1 MIGNLLMK
9 GGETANTDLSLW
21 LNVVFPRRAS
31 DEALLGSAGQKKFR
45 EVMMIKIECG
55 NCRCDLNTG
64 DLVFCED
71 CYKDLER
78 QIEEL
83 EDENY
88 KLTKEIETFHEQ
100 EARDEVKNG

>member
-1 MIGNLLMK
+1 
-9 GGETANTDLSLW
+9 
-21 LNVVFPRRAS
+21 
-31 DEALLGSAGQKKFR
+31 
-45 EVMMIKIECG
+45 MIKIECG

-71 CYKDLER
+71 CYKELER

-88 KLTKEIETFHEQ
+88 KLT
-100 EARDEVKNG
+100 EAVDELREEVKND